1 MHELI
6 AVVEDEPDIR
16 ELVSLHLKK
25 EGFQVEGFESARPLF
40 KSLEKKRPA
49 LIVLDLM
56 LPDMD
61 GLEVCRNLKK
71 RDDWA
76 SIPII
81 MLTAKSTETD
91 KVLGLEMGADDY
103 LTKPFSTK
111 ELLARVRAVLRRPA
125 RHAEAGP
132 VTAGLGLVLDPGRHE
147 VTVKGKK
154 VDLTPAEFKIL
165 ELLAS
170 NKGRAFSRDQIL
182 DHLWGQEKFVVDR
195 TVDVHIRNLR
205 AKLGEAASLIKNI
218 RGVGYKLE
226 E

>member
-1 MHELI
+1 MNELI

-16 ELVSLHLKK
+16 DLVSLHLKK

-40 KSLEKKRPA
+40 RSLEKRRPA
-49 LIVLDLM
+49 LIILDLM

-61 GLEVCRNLKK
+61 GLDICRALKK

-76 SIPII
+76 SVPII
-81 MLTAKSTETD
+81 ILTAKSTETD
-91 KVLGLEMGADDY
+91 KVLGLELGADDY
-103 LTKPFSTK
+103 LTKPFSPK
-111 ELLARVRAVLRRPA
+111 ELVARVRAVLRRPVRA
-125 RHAEAGP
+125 AGSKQL
-132 VTAGLGLVLDPGRHE
+132 TAGQGLVLDTGRHE

-154 VDLTPAEFKIL
+154 VELTPVEFKIL

-205 AKLGEAASLIKNI
+205 AKLGEAASLISNV

>member
-1 MHELI
+1 MNELI

-16 ELVSLHLKK
+16 GLVSLHLKK
-25 EGFQVEGFESARPLF
+25 EGFQVEGFESAHPLF

-81 MLTAKSTETD
+81 ILTAKSSETD

-111 ELLARVRAVLRRPA
+111 ELVARVRAVLRRPVRA
-125 RHAEAGP
+125 AEAKQLM
-132 VTAGLGLVLDPGRHE
+132 AGQGLVLDTDRHE
-147 VTVKGKK
+147 VTVKGRK
-154 VDLTPAEFKIL
+154 VELTPAEFKIL
-165 ELLAS
+165 QLLAS

-182 DHLWGQEKFVVDR
+182 DFLWGQEKFVVDR

-205 AKLGEAASLIKNI
+205 EKLGEEASLIKNI